1 MVDTGRTVGTA
12 TPVHPITGETRQGQ
26 ENIVAFARR
35 HGWTVEE
42 VKGPDDYYTEVF
54 FAKDGRSVTLSL
66 WPGRNREVALAR
78 TSNGVCTMPI
88 RLHGKELRTRVESF
102 LAGVLCICEDKQHF
116 FYENKPKP
124 DCQVHGVG
132 E

>member
-1 MVDTGRTVGTA
+1 MSVYGTKVA
-12 TPVHPITGETRQGQ
+12 DDPITGLPKVQQ

-42 VKGPDDYYTEVF
+42 SKGNNDYYTEVF

-102 LAGVLCICEDKQHF
+102 LAGVPCVCEDKHHF
-116 FYENKPKP
+116 FYENEPSQ
-124 DCQVHGVG
+124 DCPIHGG